1 MNPFVEEIIE
11 KAASATGIEDD
22 SLRALLS
29 TPPEEDMGDYALPCF
44 TLAKTLRKNPA
55 QIATDVAAQLK
66 DMLSDRI
73 DVVEAAGAYV
83 NFKLNRTAFI
93 QHTLNDID
101 VKGNSYGSNGQ
112 GKGKI
117 FAIDY
122 SAPNLAKP
130 FGIQHLRS
138 TAIGNSIYR
147 IHKFLGWNCVG
158 INYYGDYG
166 ANFGQLLAAYS
177 LWADPEKVKVAP
189 VAELSDLYVRFN
201 EEMKKNSELRE
212 ESRDRLVRLSA
223 GDQEMLSLW
232 KYFVTEGRKEAE
244 RIYQIL
250 DVEFEDYLGE
260 SHFANQLDQ
269 TINFFGNHCL
279 VEESDG
285 ALIIRIGEEMPPC
298 MLRTSAGTSTYHSRD
313 LAALRYRWKR
323 YAFDKMVYVTDVR
336 QQLHFRQLF
345 ASLQRAGVDWVNR
358 CVHAPFGLL
367 SFKGEAMG
375 TRKGNV
381 LLLEEVLD
389 RAIEL
394 AKNIIQEKNPD
405 LLDKESV
412 ARQVGIGA
420 VIFADV
426 NNRRTRD
433 VSFSLEEVLNFD
445 GETGPY
451 LQYTH
456 ARFCSIIKKS
466 RKPLD
471 RIGNVSRLGE
481 QAEMRVARQLAE
493 FPYQVDLAAA
503 ENEPSYITTYL
514 LDLATAANKMYNELQ
529 ILVPD
534 NLELAE
540 ARVHLV
546 DCVRSVLQTGLELIG
561 MKAPEEM

>member
-1 MNPFVEEIIE
+1 MCIR
-11 KAASATGIEDD
+11 D
-22 SLRALLS
+22 SHS
-29 TPPEEDMGDYALPCF
+29 
-44 TLAKTLRKNPA
+44 
-55 QIATDVAAQLK
+55 
-66 DMLSDRI
+66 
-73 DVVEAAGAYV
+73 
-83 NFKLNRTAFI
+83 
-93 QHTLNDID
+93 
-101 VKGNSYGSNGQ
+101 
-112 GKGKI
+112 
-117 FAIDY
+117 
-122 SAPNLAKP
+122 
-130 FGIQHLRS
+130 
-138 TAIGNSIYR
+138 
-147 IHKFLGWNCVG
+147 
-158 INYYGDYG
+158 
-166 ANFGQLLAAYS
+166 
-177 LWADPEKVKVAP
+177 
-189 VAELSDLYVRFN
+189 
-201 EEMKKNSELRE
+201 
-212 ESRDRLVRLSA
+212 
-223 GDQEMLSLW
+223 
-232 KYFVTEGRKEAE
+232 
-244 RIYQIL
+244 
-250 DVEFEDYLGE
+250 
-260 SHFANQLDQ
+260 
-269 TINFFGNHCL
+269 L

-285 ALIIRIGEEMPPC
+285 ALIIRIGEDIPPC

-345 ASLQRAGVDWVNR
+345 ASLRRAGVDWVNR

-381 LLLEEVLD
+381 LVLEEVLD

-471 RIGNVSRLGE
+471 RIGRCIMMIW
-481 QAEMRVARQLAE
+481 Q
-493 FPYQVDLAAA
+493 
-503 ENEPSYITTYL
+503 
-514 LDLATAANKMYNELQ
+514 
-529 ILVPD
+529 
-534 NLELAE
+534 
-540 ARVHLV
+540 
-546 DCVRSVLQTGLELIG
+546 
-561 MKAPEEM
+561 